1 MWLSVPIFH
10 YVKQDLLVAFLL
22 LCETGTLVWLVASK
36 FHRVKHDT
44 LLKFFAVV
52 WNWNYWVSAR
62 IRVRVCAWMG
72 RMRAFLNSC
81 LFSRFSLLW
90 IFPRVH
96 VFLSW
101 ASFDSKTCKRLE
113 KIWSIVNRF
122 FLFVGDGFFFL
133 CFVSWS
139 DGAVRFD
146 SKGGSIPRQ
155 TSRVPASWVSA
166 GQAVVR
172 WRPDPESQ
180 DRASGED
187 EYGGLRDGY
196 SQKSV
201 PYGGCASR

>member
-1 MWLSVPIFH
+1 M
-10 YVKQDLLVAFLL
+10 KQDLLVAFLV
-22 LCETGTLVWLVASK
+22 LCETGTLVWLLVSK
-36 FHRVKHDT
+36 FHCVKRDT

-52 WNWNYWVSAR
+52 WNQNYWVPAR

-72 RMRAFLNSC
+72 RIRAFLTSS

-90 IFPRVH
+90 IFVRVH
-96 VFLSW
+96 VSLSW
-101 ASFDSKTCKRLE
+101 TSFDSKTCKRLE
-113 KIWSIVNRF
+113 KIWSVVNRF
-122 FLFVGDGFFFL
+122 LLFVGDGLFFL
-133 CFVSWS
+133 LLFFVSWS
-139 DGAVRFD
+139 DGAVWFD
-146 SKGGSIPRQ
+146 SKGSAIPRQ
-155 TSRVPASWVSA
+155 ASRVPASWVSA